1 MTADAADIP
10 RRPFGP
16 DRIPL
21 SVIGMG
27 GIVTQDKTQ
36 EQADRFVAE
45 VIERGINYF
54 DVAPSYGKGM
64 AEKRL
69 GPALQPY
76 RDDCF
81 LACKSGRRDRAGAEQ
96 ELATSL
102 QRLRTDHFDLFQLH
116 ALTDVEKDVDVAF
129 GKGGVMELVDAMR
142 RDGRARH
149 VGFSAHSTD
158 AALAAMDRYD
168 FDSILVPI
176 NYASWMKG
184 GFGPAIVE
192 AAQARGVSILALK
205 AMARHRWPDDD
216 PLRQTYNKTWYR
228 PIDDAREA
236 ELALKFT
243 LSQPVTA
250 AIPPGEETP
259 FRLALDLVS
268 QLELPI
274 TDAETDELRTLAGV
288 GEPVFSG

>member
-1 MTADAADIP
+1 MTPDTADIP

-27 GIVTQDKTQ
+27 GIVSQDKTQ
-36 EQADRFVAE
+36 DGANRFVAE
-45 VIERGINYF
+45 MVERGINYF

-69 GPALQPY
+69 GPALEPY

-81 LACKSGRRDRAGAEQ
+81 LACKTMRRDRAGAE
-96 ELATSL
+96 EEIRTSL
-102 QRLRTDHFDLFQLH
+102 ERLRTDRFDLFQLH
-116 ALTDVEKDVDVAF
+116 ALTDVEKDVEAAF
-129 GKGGVMELVDAMR
+129 AKGGVMELVDAMR

-176 NYASWMKG
+176 NYASWLAG

-192 AAQARGVSILALK
+192 TAQAKGVSILALK

-216 PLRQTYNKTWYR
+216 PLRQTYTKTWYR
-228 PIDDAREA
+228 PIDDAHEA

-243 LSQPVTA
+243 LSKPVTA
-250 AIPPGEETP
+250 AVPPGEEKP
-259 FRLALDLVS
+259 FRLALDLVN
-268 QLELPI
+268 QLDGPI
-274 TDAETDELRTLAGV
+274 TEAETDELRKLANV
-288 GEPVFSG
+288 GEPVFSR

>member
-10 RRPFGP
+10 RRPFGS

-129 GKGGVMELVDAMR
+129 SKGGVMELVDAMR

-216 PLRQTYNKTWYR
+216 PLRQTYTKTWYR